1 MRKSRFLE
9 IIGLLFFGLVFFTPR
24 AFEFIPV
31 ISSFYNKLFPVQCVV
46 LLFAII
52 LSATC
57 SFKNLKNI
65 ITLGAV
71 IYLLAGLLLVVY
83 HGGDY
88 KLYIRSGVHLAAVF
102 LIVSYELRNKDNCL
116 IEVTAWFLNILL
128 AVNLVLLILK
138 PEGISSLL
146 TYSED
151 MAFKQLDRV
160 NFLEVDNRL
169 SLPVLI
175 AIATSFMMPDK
186 KINRVLRVISLVIGG
201 ATNLLTMS
209 GTGIGS
215 FFVML
220 CYVVFIH
227 RSKLRSKLINM
238 KTLLVAYFG
247 CTLLIVYAG
256 MIPPLRNIIQDVL
269 HKDITFSGRTYIWEM
284 CIKMIARHPLA
295 GYGNFDSGWIIKW
308 NGIMRNAH
316 NLFFDILIQGGII
329 LLAGYLV
336 FLLMV
341 FITASDKENKKSQLM
356 LVLLFCLFVVML
368 CESFL
373 DNNYIFLAYSLA
385 LAVKYKHLDNQDTL
399 RLLKEKLR
407 LKAR

>member
-1 MRKSRFLE
+1 MRKNRFLE
-9 IIGLLFFGLVFFTPR
+9 IIGLFFFMLVFFTPR
-24 AFEFIPV
+24 SFEFLPV
-31 ISSFYNKLFPVQCVV
+31 VSSVYYKLFPVQCVV
-46 LLFAII
+46 LLFAVI

-65 ITLGAV
+65 VTLGAF
-71 IYLLAGLLLVVY
+71 IYLLSGLIIVVF

-88 KLYIRSGVHLAAVF
+88 KIFIRSAVHLTAV
-102 LIVSYELRNKDNCL
+102 LMIVSYELRKKDNCL
-116 IEVTAWFLNILL
+116 IEFAAWFFNILL
-128 AVNLVLLILK
+128 AVNLVLLVLK

-146 TYSED
+146 TFSED

-169 SLPVLI
+169 SLPVII
-175 AIATSFMMPDK
+175 AISSSFMMPDK
-186 KINRVLRVISLVIGG
+186 RTSKVLRVVSLVIGG
-201 ATNLLTMS
+201 ATNILTMS

-215 FFVML
+215 FFVLL

-227 RSKLRSKLINM
+227 NSKLRDKLINM

-247 CTLLIVYAG
+247 CTMLIVYAG
-256 MIPPLRNIIQDVL
+256 MIPPLRNIIQNVL
-269 HKDITFSGRTYIWEM
+269 HKDITFSGRTFIWEM
-284 CIKMIARHPLA
+284 CIKMIARHPVA

-336 FLLMV
+336 FLLTV
-341 FITASDKENKKSQLM
+341 FFAASDKENKKSRLI
-356 LVLLFCLFVVML
+356 LVMLFCLFVVML

-385 LAVKYKHLDNQDTL
+385 LVIKYKYPDKKDILK
-399 RLLKEKLR
+399 LLKKR
-407 LKAR
+407 LKPKAR

>member
-1 MRKSRFLE
+1 MRKNRFLE
-9 IIGLLFFGLVFFTPR
+9 IIGLLIFMLVFFTPR
-24 AFEFIPV
+24 AFEFLPV
-31 ISSFYNKLFPVQCVV
+31 VSSVYNKLFPVQCVV
-46 LLFAII
+46 LLFAIM

-57 SFKNLKNI
+57 SFKNLRNI
-65 ITLGAV
+65 VTLGAV
-71 IYLLAGLLLVVY
+71 IYLLSGFLLVIF

-88 KLYIRSGVHLAAVF
+88 KIFIRSAVHLFAV
-102 LIVSYELRNKDNCL
+102 LMIVSYELRKKDNCL
-116 IEVTAWFLNILL
+116 IEVAAWFFNVLL
-128 AVNLVLLILK
+128 AINLVLLVLK

-175 AIATSFMMPDK
+175 AIAASFMMPDK
-186 KINRVLRVISLVIGG
+186 RINKVLRVVSLVIGG

-215 FFVML
+215 FIVML
-220 CYVVFIH
+220 FYVMFIH
-227 RSKLRSKLINM
+227 NSKLRSKLINI
-238 KTLLVAYFG
+238 KTLLIAYFG
-247 CTLLIVYAG
+247 CTMLIVYAG

-284 CIKMIARHPLA
+284 CLKMIARHPVA

-329 LLAGYLV
+329 LLAGYLI
-336 FLLMV
+336 FLLTV
-341 FITASDKENKKSQLM
+341 FITASDKENKKSQLL
-356 LVLLFCLFVVML
+356 LVMLFCLFVVML

-373 DNNYIFLAYSLA
+373 DNNYIFFAYSLA
-385 LAVKYKHLDNQDTL
+385 LVIKYKYQDKQDIFM
-399 RLLKEKLR
+399 LLKKKLKP
-407 LKAR
+407 KAR

>member
-1 MRKSRFLE
+1 M
-9 IIGLLFFGLVFFTPR
+9 
-24 AFEFIPV
+24 
-31 ISSFYNKLFPVQCVV
+31 
-46 LLFAII
+46 
-52 LSATC
+52 
-57 SFKNLKNI
+57 
-65 ITLGAV
+65 
-71 IYLLAGLLLVVY
+71 
-83 HGGDY
+83 
-88 KLYIRSGVHLAAVF
+88 
-102 LIVSYELRNKDNCL
+102 
-116 IEVTAWFLNILL
+116 
-128 AVNLVLLILK
+128 LLILK

-247 CTLLIVYAG
+247 CTMLIVYAG
-256 MIPPLRNIIQDVL
+256 MIPR
-269 HKDITFSGRTYIWEM
+269 
-284 CIKMIARHPLA
+284 
-295 GYGNFDSGWIIKW
+295 
-308 NGIMRNAH
+308 
-316 NLFFDILIQGGII
+316 
-329 LLAGYLV
+329 
-336 FLLMV
+336 
-341 FITASDKENKKSQLM
+341 
-356 LVLLFCLFVVML
+356 
-368 CESFL
+368 
-373 DNNYIFLAYSLA
+373 
-385 LAVKYKHLDNQDTL
+385 
-399 RLLKEKLR
+399 
-407 LKAR
+407 

>member
-1 MRKSRFLE
+1 MWRKHGCRKFN
-9 IIGLLFFGLVFFTPR
+9 
-24 AFEFIPV
+24 
-31 ISSFYNKLFPVQCVV
+31 SS
-46 LLFAII
+46 
-52 LSATC
+52 
-57 SFKNLKNI
+57 
-65 ITLGAV
+65 
-71 IYLLAGLLLVVY
+71 
-83 HGGDY
+83 
-88 KLYIRSGVHLAAVF
+88 
-102 LIVSYELRNKDNCL
+102 
-116 IEVTAWFLNILL
+116 
-128 AVNLVLLILK
+128 
-138 PEGISSLL
+138 
-146 TYSED
+146 
-151 MAFKQLDRV
+151 
-160 NFLEVDNRL
+160 NR
-169 SLPVLI
+169 
-175 AIATSFMMPDK
+175 
-186 KINRVLRVISLVIGG
+186 
-201 ATNLLTMS
+201 S

-284 CIKMIARHPLA
+284 CIKMIPRHSLA

-341 FITASDKENKKSQLM
+341 FITASDKENKKSQLI

-385 LAVKYKHLDNQDTL
+385 LAVKYKHLDKQDTL

>member
-1 MRKSRFLE
+1 MVGSAIVRELE
-9 IIGLLFFGLVFFTPR
+9 RQG
-24 AFEFIPV
+24 
-31 ISSFYNKLFPVQCVV
+31 
-46 LLFAII
+46 
-52 LSATC
+52 
-57 SFKNLKNI
+57 
-65 ITLGAV
+65 
-71 IYLLAGLLLVVY
+71 Y
-83 HGGDY
+83 H
-88 KLYIRSGVHLAAVF
+88 
-102 LIVSYELRNKDNCL
+102 
-116 IEVTAWFLNILL
+116 
-128 AVNLVLLILK
+128 NLVLRTHKELDLTRQDQVEKFFEEEK
-138 PEGISSLL
+138 PEYVFLAAAKVGGIMGNAKAKADFM
-146 TYSED
+146 YD
-151 MAFKQLDRV
+151 NMI
-160 NFLEVDNRL
+160 LEMNV
-169 SLPVLI
+169 
-175 AIATSFMMPDK
+175 
-186 KINRVLRVISLVIGG
+186 
-201 ATNLLTMS
+201 MS

-247 CTLLIVYAG
+247 CTMLIVYAG

-329 LLAGYLV
+329 LFAGYLV
-336 FLLMV
+336 FLLTV
-341 FITASDKENKKSQLM
+341 FITASDKENKKSQLI

-373 DNNYIFLAYSLA
+373 DNNYIFFAYSLA
-385 LAVKYKHLDNQDTL
+385 LVIKYKYQDKQDIFK
-399 RLLKEKLR
+399 LLKKKLKP
-407 LKAR
+407 KAR